1 MQFDTLKFE
10 NHGGIGVITLNRP
23 EARNAMSPQMRVEFA
38 ELLRNLRPD
47 DSVKAVIIIGEGRAF
62 CSGGDLRSMSESRR
76 TANQSRRRIHDI
88 HVWLP
93 ELVNLE
99 KPVIAAVDGPAY
111 GGGFSLALSADFVLA
126 STRARFCSVFQRIGL
141 VPDMG
146 LLWLLPRLLGLSR
159 AKEIIFSGRVI
170 GAEEGKSL
178 GFVHSIHESDDLKN
192 AALEFAGRFLHAST
206 LSLGLSKNI
215 LNQSLH
221 LDQRAIAEMESYAQG
236 LCMDSDYHNECV
248 AKFLRGE
255 ELPYRWE
262 MFEAAAVAAGETS
275 QGES

>member
-1 MQFDTLKFE
+1 MKFETLKYE
-10 NHGGIGVITLNRP
+10 NHDGVGVITLNRP
-23 EARNAMSPQMRVEFA
+23 DARNAMSPQMRTEFA

-47 DSVKAVIIIGEGRAF
+47 DSVKAVIIIGEGKSF
-62 CSGGDLRSMSESRR
+62 CAGGDLRSMSETRR

-146 LLWLLPRLLGLSR
+146 LLWLLPRLLGLIR
-159 AKEIIFSGRVI
+159 AKEIIFSARVI
-170 GAEEGKSL
+170 GAEEGKAL
-178 GFVHSIHESDDLKN
+178 GFVHSIHEPEELKA
-192 AALEFAGRFLHAST
+192 AALEFAGRFLHSST

-221 LDQRAIAEMESYAQG
+221 LDQRAVAEMESYAQG
-236 LCMDSDYHNECV
+236 LCMDSDYHNQAV
-248 AKFLRGE
+248 QTFLKGE
-255 ELPYRWE
+255 QLPFRWE
-262 MFEAAAVAAGETS
+262 AFEATANSTSETANRD
-275 QGES
+275 